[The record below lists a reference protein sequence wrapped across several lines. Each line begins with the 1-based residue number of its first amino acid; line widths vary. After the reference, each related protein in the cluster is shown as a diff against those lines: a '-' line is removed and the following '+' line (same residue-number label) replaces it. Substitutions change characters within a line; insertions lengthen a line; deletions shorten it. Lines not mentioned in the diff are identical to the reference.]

1 MLAKANKNIKAKYN
15 YALERKM
22 IMKLTN
28 SQEEYLKTIYL
39 LEKNQQKV
47 RVTDIAQKM
56 NITKPSVNKA
66 LRILKDLKLIN
77 YEVYGNI
84 ELTNEGGKNA
94 KEIIKKQ
101 DTLEIFL
108 IGILGID
115 KNQAEEEAKAIK
127 HAMSKESIEKLD
139 NYITK
144 ILDLGDLKCGYDKNN
159 EKCRSCIKITA
170 RERLKEAKGL

>member
-1 MLAKANKNIKAKYN
+1 
-15 YALERKM
+15 
-22 IMKLTN
+22 MKLTN

-115 KNQAEEEAKAIK
+115 KKQAEEEAKAIK

-144 ILDLGDLKCGYDKNN
+144 ILDLGDLKCGYDVNN

-170 RERLKEAKGL
+170 RERLKKAKGSDIKM

>member
-1 MLAKANKNIKAKYN
+1 MLAKANKNIKVKYN

-170 RERLKEAKGL
+170 RERLKEVKGL

>member
-1 MLAKANKNIKAKYN
+1 
-15 YALERKM
+15 
-22 IMKLTN
+22 MKLTN

-84 ELTNEGGKNA
+84 ELTTEGGKNA